1 MGMVEVEV
9 KVEVEIV
16 DKNASL
22 EGNFM
27 DDDDEIGDFAKR
39 A

>member
-9 KVEVEIV
+9 EVEVEIV

-27 DDDDEIGDFAKR
+27 DDDDENGYFAKR